1 MIMIMSKKFIPIWKF
16 CKDSGINRQRV
27 YRLIREGKIQKED
40 VEKRKIEV
48 ERIFINKDI
57 VIK

>member
-1 MIMIMSKKFIPIWKF
+1 MSKKFIPIWKF